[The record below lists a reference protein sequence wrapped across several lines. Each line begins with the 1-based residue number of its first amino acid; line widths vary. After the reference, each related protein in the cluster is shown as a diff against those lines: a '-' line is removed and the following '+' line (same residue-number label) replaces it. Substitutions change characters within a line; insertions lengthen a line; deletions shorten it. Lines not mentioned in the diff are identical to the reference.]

1 VFIRSQTSSL
11 YACQPTFARKTA
23 AHLSHSTVTVDLIS
37 KAPPPDLPLLI
48 RHSAGHESGLLNGG
62 VGGTAK
68 TLSMWGYAPA
78 PRRYFGGL
86 SRDCGIDPATTMVRS
101 APMSEPLGFAALAV
115 IALAALALAA
125 ALGVKFGGDIALRTR
140 LSTVESFPLF
150 VIERVDK
157 LERDMAAWLDHLETL
172 EDSLE
177 TKRKRIAASASKI
190 KATEARAEEAPM
202 TAAEQRAAITRSMRA
217 VR

>member
-1 VFIRSQTSSL
+1 
-11 YACQPTFARKTA
+11 
-23 AHLSHSTVTVDLIS
+23 
-37 KAPPPDLPLLI
+37 
-48 RHSAGHESGLLNGG
+48 
-62 VGGTAK
+62 
-68 TLSMWGYAPA
+68 
-78 PRRYFGGL
+78 
-86 SRDCGIDPATTMVRS
+86 
-101 APMSEPLGFAALAV
+101 MSEPLGFAALAV